1 MKKRLSKLALAA
13 LLLLL
18 GTALLGCSLPEKMDL
33 FTQSESMNFRN
44 LMPGDK
50 REVVIQAANTLTEY
64 DYVDVYM
71 RAILHDEQSNQP
83 VQEDV
88 TSVEPSVAEMNEF
101 LSHLH
106 MTVDNVKDGAQTRIF
121 DGHAAETDGLTG
133 NVKLGSYRKG
143 EVGELR
149 VTIEMPID
157 LGNEYA
163 GRAGEVDW
171 LFTLEGKMDP
181 RTILVKKVWNDKG
194 YEKDRPHSVTITL
207 YRDGEVYETVELSAA
222 NNWQHEFTDL
232 PYEDEA
238 ANKVYEYE
246 VKEKALA
253 RYKTKYQVD
262 GNTVTVTNTRRA
274 LIQTGQLNWPVYVS
288 GGLGL
293 CILAVGVVLLLKR
306 KNEHEKA

>member
-121 DGHAAETDGLTG
+121 DGHGAETDGLTE

-194 YEKDRPHSVTITL
+194 YEKDRPHSVTIIL

-238 ANKVYEYE
+238 ANKVYKYE

-262 GNTVTVTNTRRA
+262 ENTVTVTNTRRG

>member
-1 MKKRLSKLALAA
+1 M
-13 LLLLL
+13 
-18 GTALLGCSLPEKMDL
+18 
-33 FTQSESMNFRN
+33 
-44 LMPGDK
+44 
-50 REVVIQAANTLTEY
+50 
-64 DYVDVYM
+64 
-71 RAILHDEQSNQP
+71 
-83 VQEDV
+83 
-88 TSVEPSVAEMNEF
+88 
-101 LSHLH
+101 
-106 MTVDNVKDGAQTRIF
+106 
-121 DGHAAETDGLTG
+121 
-133 NVKLGSYRKG
+133 
-143 EVGELR
+143 
-149 VTIEMPID
+149 TIEMPID

-163 GRAGEVDW
+163 DRAGEVDW

-238 ANKVYEYE
+238 ANKVYKYE
-246 VKEKALA
+246 IKEKALA